1 MPGVASRAKVYDTGP
16 PIHDGGFRARSWG
29 VGYAGSKRFESC
41 GFRSSSLGSRSVRI
55 ILGSF
60 FFYSDHI
67 RIILVKVRIGSNH
80 SILGSNHFEHFVS
93 DHVGSFGSLYL
104 F

>member
-1 MPGVASRAKVYDTGP
+1 MSTLQEVKGSNHVVLDHLLSD
-16 PIHDGGFRARSWG
+16 HD
-29 VGYAGSKRFESC
+29 RF
-41 GFRSSSLGSRSVRI
+41 
-55 ILGSF
+55 GSF
-60 FFYSDHI
+60 SDHFCFYSDHI